1 MPVIGDSLLTVIFPN
16 GRRAVFAVP
25 PQHVPRDDIPGS
37 YAWPAQYGR
46 QVAIEGLGGDWY
58 TAPGEKITDAR
69 TLALIERAP
78 VISDGRARDWTGA
91 VLRYPM
97 PGQTV
102 PR

>member
-1 MPVIGDSLLTVIFPN
+1 MPVISDTLITVRFSN
-16 GRRAVFAVP
+16 GRRAVFSVQ
-25 PQHVPRDDIPGS
+25 PQHLPRDHIPES

-46 QVAIEGLGGDWY
+46 QVAIEGPDGDWY

-69 TLALIERAP
+69 TIALLERAA
-78 VISDGRARDWTGA
+78 VIEDGRARDWTGGL
-91 VLRYPM
+91 LRYPM

>member
-1 MPVIGDSLLTVIFPN
+1 MPVISDSLLTVIFPN
-16 GRRAVFAVP
+16 GRRAVFAVQ

-46 QVAIEGLGGDWY
+46 QVAIEGPGGDWY
-58 TAPGEKITDAR
+58 TSPGEKITDAR